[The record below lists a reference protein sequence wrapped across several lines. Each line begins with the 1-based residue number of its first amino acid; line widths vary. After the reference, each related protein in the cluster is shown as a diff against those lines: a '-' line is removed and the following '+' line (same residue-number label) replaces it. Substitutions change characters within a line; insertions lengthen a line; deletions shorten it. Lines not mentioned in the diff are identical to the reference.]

1 MASRK
6 QIGKLLVE
14 AGIISAKTLER
25 ALEVQRGSGK
35 RLGALLK
42 EMGIVTEEE
51 VVDALALQ
59 FNLRRIRSF
68 ADHQFPKEL
77 LDLVPRS
84 LAMDKLVF
92 PLKAHQGTLAI
103 AAADPMDHATFDY
116 LAEKTGMKI
125 YLAIATAED
134 ILAAI
139 EKHYPGGS
147 RADQGRKRIL
157 LIDPSPIVTNFLK
170 EAIEHEG
177 YELFVA
183 SDGIE
188 GLKVAFSSRPD
199 LIICDLMM
207 PHMYGYN
214 FLHAVTAHPDMGE
227 VPVILMASKGA
238 AEEEHRA
245 LEAGFIDFIA
255 KPAMPLRVLARIKL
269 AFKLAKDRRQMLSHV
284 AGCATWYALKRDMP
298 GLSGI
303 SWEVVICRGFVAN
316 RAMI

>member
-1 MASRK
+1 MTSRK

-25 ALEVQRGSGK
+25 ALEAQRGSGK

-51 VVDALALQ
+51 IVDALALQ
-59 FNLRRIRSF
+59 FDLKRIRNF
-68 ADHQFPKEL
+68 AEHQFPKEL
-77 LDLVPRS
+77 LDLVPCS
-84 LAMDKLVF
+84 VAMEKLVF

-139 EKHYPGGS
+139 KKHYPGGS
-147 RADQGRKRIL
+147 QAEQGRKKIL
-157 LIDPSPIVTNFLK
+157 LIDPSPIVTNFLQG
-170 EAIEHEG
+170 ALEHES
-177 YELFVA
+177 YEPIVA
-183 SDGIE
+183 NDGIE
-188 GLKVAFSSRPD
+188 GLKLAFSYRPD

-207 PHMYGYN
+207 PHMDGYN
-214 FLHAVTAHPDMGE
+214 FLHAVQAHPDMAE
-227 VPVILMASKGA
+227 VPVILMASKEA

-245 LEAGFIDFIA
+245 LEAGFIYFIA
-255 KPAMPLRVLARIKL
+255 KPAMPVRVMAKIKL
-269 AFKLAKDRRQMLSHV
+269 AFKLAEEKRQMLSHV
-284 AGCATWYALKRDMP
+284 
-298 GLSGI
+298 
-303 SWEVVICRGFVAN
+303 VN
-316 RAMI
+316 R

>member
-1 MASRK
+1 MSSKK

-25 ALEVQRGSGK
+25 ALEAQRGSGK
-35 RLGALLK
+35 RLGVLLR

-51 VVDALALQ
+51 IVDALALQ
-59 FNLRRIRSF
+59 FDLKRIRSF

-77 LDLVPRS
+77 LDLVPCS
-84 LAMDKLVF
+84 VAMEKLVF

-103 AAADPMDHATFDY
+103 AAVDPMDHATFDY
-116 LAEKTGMKI
+116 LAGKTGMKI

-147 RADQGRKRIL
+147 RVEEGSKKIL

-170 EAIEHEG
+170 GAIEHEG

-183 SDGIE
+183 NDGVE
-188 GLKVAFSSRPD
+188 GLKLAFSSRPN

-207 PHMYGYN
+207 PHMDGYN
-214 FLHAVTAHPDMGE
+214 FLHAITAHPDTAE

-255 KPAMPLRVLARIKL
+255 KPAMPLRVLSRIKM
-269 AFKLAKDRRQMLSHV
+269 AFKLAEERRQMLSHV
-284 AGCATWYALKRDMP
+284 
-298 GLSGI
+298 
-303 SWEVVICRGFVAN
+303 EN
-316 RAMI
+316 R